1 MRTEVRLEEIRAA
14 DDARQRELEHFAKAE
29 ETAIKQEYSTLRA
42 HVSPKTY
49 DHDLYRH
56 HAAVCEGTGKWLFR
70 DQSFK
75 GWVDHSKGTTQILWL
90 KGIPGAGRCTSR
102 FERAMVFRVVTS
114 FLRQNTACE

>member
-14 DDARQRELEHFAKAE
+14 DEARQRELKHFAQAE
-29 ETAIKQEYSTLRA
+29 EAAIKQEYFTLRA

-56 HAAVCEGTGKWLFR
+56 HATVCDGTGKWLFR

-75 GWVDHSKGTTQILWL
+75 NWLDPTAGSTQILWL
-90 KGIPGAGRCTSR
+90 KGIPGAGRWTID
-102 FERAMVFRVVTS
+102 
-114 FLRQNTACE
+114 L